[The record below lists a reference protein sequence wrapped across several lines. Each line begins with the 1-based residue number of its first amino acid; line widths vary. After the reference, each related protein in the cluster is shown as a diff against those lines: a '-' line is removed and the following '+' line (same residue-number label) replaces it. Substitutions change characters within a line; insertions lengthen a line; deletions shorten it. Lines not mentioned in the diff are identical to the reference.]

1 MTHKLY
7 NADNLEFLEWLNKQE
22 EGTESIDLCYIDPPY
37 NTGNT
42 GKNFTYDD
50 CFKKNAN
57 KSKHEVWLDF
67 MRPRIEKTLPLLK
80 DSGVLAVSI
89 DDSEVHYLRIL
100 LDELMGEKNFIA
112 QMVVDGGNVKNNARF
127 ISTTH
132 EYVLVYAKNLAY
144 LNKSGV
150 KWRQEREGMKTIRRQ
165 ERLLRKEHGTDY
177 ATMSAELKKWLKT
190 APVSARLKVFY
201 NVDAR
206 GIYTYADLSAPN
218 SGAKY
223 EVLHPE
229 TKLPVTIPT
238 RGWAL
243 KEENLKELIEN
254 DLVIFGTGPAGH
266 EKQPLKKLYL
276 ENKKD
281 QVIRSI
287 MSYPSRTSTHMLE
300 KILGERGVF
309 NNPKNLDMMKFLID
323 TMTPSDGVVLDYF
336 AGSASTGHAVIELND
351 KDKTSRRQFIL
362 CTNNENGIYENVAK
376 PRIEAVLSGAWLNW
390 TYHRPK
396 KAEVAF
402 FDEGFPTQ
410 P

>member
-7 NADNLEFLEWLNKQE
+7 NEDNLVFLDWMNQQE
-22 EGTESIDLCYIDPPY
+22 DSEGSVDLCYIDPPY

-42 GKNFTYDD
+42 GKSFAYDD
-50 CFKKNAN
+50 CFKKNEH
-57 KSKHEVWLDF
+57 KTKHEVWLDF
-67 MRPRIEKTLPLLK
+67 IRPRIEKTVPLLK

-89 DDSEVHYLRIL
+89 DDSEVHHLRIL

-112 QMVVDGGNVKNNARF
+112 QLIVDGGNVKNNARF

-132 EYVLVYAKNLAY
+132 EYVLVYAKNLAH

-150 KWRQEREGMKTIRRQ
+150 KWRQEREGLKVVRRQ
-165 ERLLRKEHGTDY
+165 ERILRKEYGTDY
-177 ATMSAELKKWLKT
+177 TAMTEALKKWLKT

-206 GIYTYADLSAPN
+206 GLYTYADLSAPN

-229 TKLPVTIPT
+229 TQKPVTLPS

-243 KEENLKELIEN
+243 KEEKMKELIEN
-254 DLVIFGTGPAGH
+254 DLVIFGTGPNGH

-281 QVIRSI
+281 QVVRSI
-287 MSYPSRTSTHMLE
+287 LSYPSRTSTHLLE

-309 NNPKNLDMMKFLID
+309 NNPKNLDLMKFLID
-323 TMTPSDGVVLDYF
+323 TMTPKDGVVLDYF
-336 AGSASTGHAVIELND
+336 AGSGSTGHAVLELND
-351 KDKTSRRQFIL
+351 KDKTSQRKFIL
-362 CTNNENGIYENVAK
+362 CTNNENGIYENVTK
-376 PRIEAVLSGAWLNW
+376 QRIEAVVSGAWLNW

-396 KAEVAF
+396 KAEVEY
-402 FDEGFPTQ
+402 FDSGVTATP
-410 P
+410 

>member
-7 NADNLEFLEWLNKQE
+7 NADNLEFLEWLNKQDG
-22 EGTESIDLCYIDPPY
+22 GTESIDLCYIDPPY

-42 GKNFTYDD
+42 GKNFVYDD
-50 CFKKNAN
+50 CFKKSAS
-57 KSKHEVWLDF
+57 KTKHEVWLDF
-67 MRPRIEKTLPLLK
+67 MRPRIEKTIPLLK
-80 DSGVLAVSI
+80 DSGILAVSI
-89 DDSEVHYLRIL
+89 DDSEVHHLRIM
-100 LDELMGEKNFIA
+100 LDELLGEKNFIA

-132 EYVLVYAKNLAY
+132 EYVLVYAKNLTH
-144 LNKSGV
+144 LNKTGV
-150 KWRQEREGMKTIRRQ
+150 KWRQEREGLKVIRRQ
-165 ERLLRKEHGTDY
+165 ERILRKEYGTDY
-177 ATMSAELKKWLKT
+177 ATMSTELKKWLKT

-229 TKLPVTIPT
+229 TQKPVTTPT

-254 DLVIFGTGPAGH
+254 DLVIFGTGPDGH

-287 MSYPSRTSTHMLE
+287 ISYPSRTSTHLLE
-300 KILGERGVF
+300 KILGERGIF

-336 AGSASTGHAVIELND
+336 AGSASTGHAVIELNEKN
-351 KDKTSRRQFIL
+351 KDSQRKFIL

-376 PRIEAVLSGAWLNW
+376 PRIEAVISGAWLNW

-396 KAEVAF
+396 KAEVTY
-402 FDEGFPTQ
+402 FDEGLSSEP
-410 P
+410 

>member
-7 NADNLEFLEWLNKQE
+7 NADNLEFLEWLNKQP
-22 EGTESIDLCYIDPPY
+22 EGTQSIDLCYIDPPY

-67 MRPRIEKTLPLLK
+67 MRPRIEQTIPLLK
-80 DSGVLAVSI
+80 ESGILAVSI
-89 DDSEVHYLRIL
+89 DDSEVHHLRIL
-100 LDELMGEKNFIA
+100 LDEMLGEKNFIA

-132 EYVLVYAKNLAY
+132 EYVLVYAKNLAS

-150 KWRQEREGMKTIRRQ
+150 KWRQEREGLKIIRRQ
-165 ERLLRKEHGTDY
+165 EKLLRKAHGTDY

-223 EVLHPE
+223 EILHPE
-229 TKLPVTIPT
+229 TRQPVTLPT

-254 DLVIFGTGPAGH
+254 DLVIFGTGPKGH

-287 MSYPSRTSTHMLE
+287 VSYPSRTSTHLLE

-336 AGSASTGHAVIELND
+336 AGSASTGHAVIELNE
-351 KDKTSRRQFIL
+351 KDKTSRRKFIL
-362 CTNNENGIYENVAK
+362 CTNNENNIYENVAK
-376 PRIEAVLSGAWLNW
+376 PRIEAVVSGAWLNW

-396 KAEVAF
+396 KAEVQY
-402 FDEGFPTQ
+402 FDDGFPQ
-410 P
+410 EL